1 MVEKKES
8 GFVRWLKGLTK
19 RQIRVGFAIYFVG
32 IFMFFLFPPLFKV
45 VNRVYPLVWGM
56 PFIVFSSFLSWVLI
70 ALGLNGLFEVENIR
84 RDFK

>member
-1 MVEKKES
+1 MAEKKES
-8 GFVRWLKGLTK
+8 SFVRWLKSLSK
-19 RQIRVGFAIYFVG
+19 RQIRVGFAIYFVA

-56 PFIVFSSFLSWVLI
+56 PLIVFSSFLCWVLI
-70 ALGLNGLFEVENIR
+70 ALGLNGLFEIENIR